1 MPRAV
6 SKARKGSIVSI
17 PRRMTHGKE
26 LIVLTREEY
35 ERIVR
40 RTRDMTK
47 ALQIIAEGEQAYRE
61 GRTLKASSLEEALR
75 LHAKHPH

>member
-6 SKARKGSIVSI
+6 SKARNGSIVSI

-40 RTRDMTK
+40 RTRDIAE
-47 ALQIIAEGEQAYRE
+47 ALQILAEGEQAHRE
-61 GRTLKASSLEEALR
+61 GRTLRASSLEEALR